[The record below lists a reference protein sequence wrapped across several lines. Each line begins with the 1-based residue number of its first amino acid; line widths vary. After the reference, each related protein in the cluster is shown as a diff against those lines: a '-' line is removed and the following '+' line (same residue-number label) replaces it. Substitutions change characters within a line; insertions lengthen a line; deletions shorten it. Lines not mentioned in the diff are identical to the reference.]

1 MIKLSQRN
9 KLNFMGILKKNIV
22 NLLPAKIEV
31 ILRDLQRRKRSAAV
45 YDPSQVENPVFQ
57 SSIAALDYYKCIFVH
72 IPKNAGLSVCY
83 TLFGNTGGSHRKI
96 VDYKKIFSP
105 GTFKRYYKFTF
116 VRNPWDRLVSTF
128 FFLKNGGLTEKDRVW
143 AQEHIAQF
151 DSFDAFVKGWLTE
164 ENINN
169 SLHFQHQYCFLEDE
183 KGIIA
188 VDFIG
193 RFENIEEDFKKI
205 TEELNIRRTLKKTN
219 TSKRKEDYKAYYDEE
234 TKTIVNEVYRKDI
247 QLFNYEF

>member
-1 MIKLSQRN
+1 
-9 KLNFMGILKKNIV
+9 MGIVKTIL
-22 NLLPAKIEV
+22 NLLPAKAEM
-31 ILRDLQRRKRSAAV
+31 ILRDYQRRKRSAKV
-45 YDPSQVENPVFQ
+45 YDPSQVENPVFE

-105 GTFKRYYKFTF
+105 NTFKRYYKFTF

-128 FFLKNGGLTEKDRVW
+128 FFLKKGGLTEKDKIW
-143 AQEHIAQF
+143 AEANLLAF
-151 DSFDAFVKGWLTE
+151 TDFKDFVKQWLSE
-164 ENINN
+164 KSINN
-169 SLHFQHQYCFLEDE
+169 SLHFQHQHVFLEDE
-183 KGIIA
+183 QGKIA

-193 RFENIEEDFKKI
+193 RFENIDEDFKTI
-205 TEELNIRRTLKKTN
+205 TDKLNIKRILKKTN
-219 TSKRKEDYKAYYDEE
+219 TSQRKKDYRDYYDEE
-234 TKTIVNEVYRKDI
+234 TKEIVNEVYKKDI

>member
-1 MIKLSQRN
+1 MKLSQRS
-9 KLNFMGILKKNIV
+9 KLNFMGNFKKTIV

-31 ILRDLQRRKRSAAV
+31 ILRDFQRRKRSNKV

-105 GTFKRYYKFTF
+105 VTFKRYYKFTF

-143 AQEHIAQF
+143 AQEHLEQF

-169 SLHFQHQYCFLEDE
+169 SLHFQHQYGFLEDE
-183 KGIIA
+183 KGTIA

-193 RFENIEEDFKKI
+193 RFENIEEDFKII
-205 TEELNIRRTLKKTN
+205 TDKLNIKRTLKKTN
-219 TSKRKEDYKAYYDEE
+219 TSKRKEDYRAYYNQE
-234 TKTIVNEVYRKDI
+234 TKAKVGIIYKRDI
-247 QLFNYEF
+247 ELFNYEF

>member
-1 MIKLSQRN
+1 
-9 KLNFMGILKKNIV
+9 MGVVKTIL
-22 NLLPAKIEV
+22 NLLPAKAEM
-31 ILRDLQRRKRSAAV
+31 ILRDYQRRKRSAEV
-45 YDPSQVENPVFQ
+45 YDPSQIENPVFQ

-96 VDYKKIFSP
+96 VDYQKIFSP
-105 GTFKRYYKFTF
+105 KTFKQYYKFTF

-128 FFLKNGGLTEKDRVW
+128 FFLKKGGLTEKDKIW
-143 AQEHIAQF
+143 AEANLLAF
-151 DSFDAFVKGWLTE
+151 TDFKDFVKQWLTE

-169 SLHFQHQYCFLEDE
+169 SLHFQHQHVFLEDE
-183 KGIIA
+183 KGNTA

-205 TEELNIRRTLKKTN
+205 TDKLNIKRTLKKTN
-219 TSKRKEDYKAYYDEE
+219 TSKRKEDYRVYYDEE
-234 TKTIVNEVYRKDI
+234 TKAIVNEVYRKDI

>member
-1 MIKLSQRN
+1 MEFFKKSIVSILPPKLE
-9 KLNFMGILKKNIV
+9 I
-22 NLLPAKIEV
+22 
-31 ILRDLQRRKRSAAV
+31 ILRDFQRRKRSNKI

-57 SSIAALDYYKCIFVH
+57 SSIAALDYYKCIFIH

-105 GTFKRYYKFTF
+105 NTFNRYYKFTF
-116 VRNPWDRLVSTF
+116 VRNPWDRLVSTY
-128 FFLKNGGLTEKDRVW
+128 FFLKKGGLTEKDKIW
-143 AQEHIAQF
+143 A
-151 DSFDAFVKGWLTE
+151 DANLLAFTDFKDFVKLWLTE

-169 SLHFQHQYCFLEDE
+169 SLHFQHQHVFLIDE
-183 KGIIA
+183 KGNIA

-193 RFENIEEDFKKI
+193 RFENIKEDFKKI
-205 TEELNIRRTLKKTN
+205 TDKLNIKRTLKKTN
-219 TSKRKEDYKAYYDEE
+219 TSKRKEDYRLYYDEE
-234 TKTIVNEVYRKDI
+234 TKAIVNEVYRKDI

>member
-1 MIKLSQRN
+1 
-9 KLNFMGILKKNIV
+9 MGILKFIV
-22 NLLPAKIEV
+22 KLLPHKAEM
-31 ILRDLQRRKRSAAV
+31 ILRDYQRRKRSVEV
-45 YDPSQVENPVFQ
+45 YDISQIENPVFQ

-96 VDYKKIFSP
+96 VDYQKIFSP
-105 GTFKRYYKFTF
+105 NTFKRYYKFTF

-128 FFLKNGGLTEKDRVW
+128 FFLKKGGLTEKDKIW
-143 AQEHIAQF
+143 AEANLLAF
-151 DSFDAFVKGWLTE
+151 TDFKDFVKQWLSE

-169 SLHFQHQYCFLEDE
+169 SLHFQHQHVFLEDK
-183 KGIIA
+183 KGNIA

-193 RFENIEEDFKKI
+193 RFENIDKDFKTI
-205 TEELNIRRTLKKTN
+205 TDTLNIKRLLKKTN
-219 TSKRKEDYKAYYDEE
+219 ISQRKKDYRDYYDEE
-234 TKTIVNEVYRKDI
+234 TKEIVRKVYNKDI